1 MPNNNQHVRE
11 RQRLDFAK
19 IQGSIQIPNLIEVQM
34 KSYQRFLQ
42 MDLLP
47 SERDDGGLQSVFT
60 SVFPIRDFR
69 EMSQLEFVD
78 YAIGNWEC
86 KCGNL
91 KGLHH
96 LRATCRN
103 CGASVVTNPYQ
114 TGDVICH
121 KCGTFNKNTPTF
133 CNKCGDPVAM
143 QLKYDVNECQE
154 RGMTYSAPLKVTI
167 RLTIYDKDPDTGAKT
182 IRDIK
187 EQEVFY
193 GDIPLMTENGT
204 FIINGTER
212 VIVSQLHRSPGVFFE
227 SANNKSYFLGK
238 IIPYRGSWV
247 EFEYDTKNIL
257 YVRIDR
263 KRKFLG
269 SIFLRAL
276 GMKSNEDIL
285 RTFYQVERISLRD
298 KDLYWNVSPGIVDRK
313 LTHEIRNPKTEE
325 VIVGAHKR
333 ISDNLFKE
341 LIKAKIS
348 QIRAALQDLEGAYS
362 VADVVNRQTGEV
374 LLEANKPLTGELWQ
388 AFAEG
393 GITEVDVFF
402 PERDDIGVVL
412 SRTLD
417 KDSIR
422 SSKEALI
429 EIYRKLRP
437 GDPPTLETAT
447 NLFRGMFFDP
457 RKYDFSR
464 VGRLKFNI
472 KMGLDT
478 PLNNRTLDTP
488 DFVSAIKYLFK
499 LRKNIGVVDDIDHLG
514 NRRVRA
520 VGELLENQFRIGL
533 VRMERAI
540 KEKMSVYQEMSTA
553 MPHDL
558 VNAKPVMAAIREFF
572 GSSQLSQFM
581 DQTNPLSEITHKR
594 RLSAL
599 GPGGLSRERAGFEVR
614 DVHPT
619 HYGRICPIETPE
631 GPNIGLISSLSCF
644 ARINDYGFIESPYRK
659 VKGGRIIDYVQIVN
673 AGDSEFKAGE
683 IIEKDRV
690 EELNEELKRRKVVY
704 EPYCFYLSAWEED
717 KYVVAQAN
725 VSLDEKLKIT
735 TELVNCRQAGN
746 FVLKSREEVDY
757 VDVSPK
763 QLVSVAASLI
773 PFLENDDANRAL
785 MGSNM
790 QRQAVPLIRGDA
802 PLVGTGM
809 ERVTA
814 RDSGAVVLCK
824 REGIVD
830 QVDSE
835 RIIVRVESD
844 HSGVLSREV
853 GADIYQLIKFKRS
866 NQNTCISQKPLVR
879 VGDRVKKGQVI
890 ADGPCTERGELA
902 LGRNVLVAFV
912 PWRGYNF
919 EDAILV
925 SDKLVK
931 DDYYTSIHIEEYEI
945 EARDTKLGPEEV
957 TRDIPN
963 ISESF
968 LRNLDES
975 GVIRI
980 GAVIKPGDILVGKV
994 TPKGET
1000 TLTPEEKLLRAIFG
1014 EKAGDVRDAS
1024 LYCPPGIEGTI
1035 VDVKIFTRKGGEKD
1049 ERHKAIE
1056 ATQVFKLEKNLAD
1069 EIRILTD
1076 ERLKR
1081 LNDLLGGKILQ
1092 ADLHDEK
1099 TNKRLLTKGVELTR
1113 EVIEKISTRNLKRL
1127 KLNEKDP
1134 LLIEKIE
1141 EIEEMTSRQ
1150 IDVLRKITEERKEKL
1165 KKGDELPPGVI
1176 KLVKVYIAMKR
1187 KLSIGDKMAG
1197 RHGNK
1202 GVIARI
1208 VPQEDMPYMPD
1219 GTPVEIVLNPLGVPS
1234 RMNVGQVLE
1243 THLGWASKELGNSL
1257 KRLLSKE
1264 NRAEAI
1270 RRWFREVFSDTTIW
1284 KSLSKLSDE
1293 ELLEYAEGFREGIP
1307 FATPVFDGAREL
1319 EIRHLLEVAGLPVAG
1334 KINLF
1339 DGMTGDQFDQPVTV
1353 GYIYML
1359 KLSHLVDDKIHAR
1372 SIGPYS
1378 LITQQPLGGKA
1389 QFGGQRFGEMEVW
1402 ALEAYGAAHVL
1413 QELLTAKSD
1422 DVYGRAKIYE
1432 AIVKG
1437 EPGIEPGVPESFN
1450 VLVRELQ
1457 SLCLDVE
1464 LMKRQKPPAEKAAD

>member
-1 MPNNNQHVRE
+1 MSNNQHVRE

-47 SERDDGGLQSVFT
+47 SERDDAGLQSVFT
-60 SVFPIRDFR
+60 SVFPIKDFR

-167 RLTIYDKDPDTGAKT
+167 RLTIYDKDPDSGAKT

-227 SANNKSYFLGK
+227 SANNRSYFLGK

-298 KDLYWNVSPGIVDRK
+298 KDLFWNVSPGIVDRK
-313 LTHEIRNPKTEE
+313 LTHEIRNPRSEE

-333 ISDNLFKE
+333 ITENLFKE

-348 QIRAALQDLEGAYS
+348 QVRAALADLEGAYS

-374 LLEANKPLTGELWQ
+374 LLEANKPLTADIWQ

-402 PERDDIGVVL
+402 PERDDIGLVL

-417 KDSIR
+417 KDGIR

-478 PLNNRTLDTP
+478 PLDNRTLDAP

-659 VKGGRIIDYVQIVN
+659 VKGGRIIDYVHIVN

-683 IIEKDRV
+683 IVERDRV

-725 VSLDEKLKIT
+725 VQLDERLKIVS
-735 TELVNCRQAGN
+735 ELVNCRQAGN

-790 QRQAVPLIRGDA
+790 QRQAVPLIRGEA

-879 VGDRVKKGQVI
+879 VGDRVKKAQVL
-890 ADGPCTERGELA
+890 ADGPCTDRGELA
-902 LGRNVLVAFV
+902 LGRNVLVAFL

-925 SDKLVK
+925 SEKLVK

-975 GVIRI
+975 GIIRI

-1081 LNDLLGGKILQ
+1081 LSDLLGGKILQ

-1113 EVIEKISTRNLKRL
+1113 DIIEKISTRNLKRL

-1208 VPQEDMPYMPD
+1208 VPQEDMPYLPD

-1234 RMNVGQVLE
+1234 RMNVGQILE
-1243 THLGWASKELGNSL
+1243 THLGWAGKELGNSL

-1264 NRAEAI
+1264 VRAEAL
-1270 RRWFREVFSDTTIW
+1270 RRWFREVFADTAIW
-1284 KSLSKLSDE
+1284 KTLTKLSDE
-1293 ELLEYAEGFREGIP
+1293 ELLEVAEGFREGIP
-1307 FATPVFDGAREL
+1307 FATPVFDGAREA
-1319 EIRHLLEVAGLPVAG
+1319 EIRHLLEVAGLPHAG

-1402 ALEAYGAAHVL
+1402 ALEAYGAAHIL

-1464 LMKRQKPPAEKAAD
+1464 LMKRQKPPTEKAAD